1 MNFVNKKA
9 LLEKLKTYVSTWQQ
23 QQLLFSYDLA
33 GEGRLSDTT
42 LRLNQRQ
49 TGFSLIVSV
58 HFLEGTLQVT
68 NFTLQEDERL
78 EDQCQPLYDAALI
91 ELMIQSLMLLF
102 FWAQSLHK
110 NEVCFILSPE
120 KVFHFD
126 LLKSLFSSVES
137 CLTRQGKCQ
146 ILTLSLW
153 PSEADQFCYSLQ
165 HIKNQ
170 LQHQLWCYQKS
181 DALVRR
187 YLQSADRQAVDI
199 FNIHGKNNPREAE
212 AYEGNVISFSS
223 ALKRGAAL

>member
-9 LLEKLKTYVSTWQQ
+9 LLEKLKAHVSSWQK
-23 QQLLFSYDLA
+23 QQLLFSYDLI
-33 GEGRLSDTT
+33 GEGRLSDAT
-42 LRLNQRQ
+42 LRLHQRQ
-49 TGFSLIVSV
+49 TGFSLTVSL
-58 HFLEGTLQVT
+58 HFLKETLQVT
-68 NFTLQEDERL
+68 NFTLQEDDRL

-102 FWAQSLHK
+102 FCAQSLHK
-110 NEVCFILSPE
+110 NEMCFILSSE
-120 KVFHFD
+120 EVFHFD
-126 LLKSLFSSVES
+126 LLKSLFSSVEP

-153 PSEADQFCYSLQ
+153 PSEADQFCYSLE
-165 HIKNQ
+165 HIKTQ
-170 LQHQLWCYQKS
+170 LRHQLWAGQKS

-212 AYEGNVISFSS
+212 AYEGNVISFSP
-223 ALKRGAAL
+223 ALKRKAAL